1 MSGIL
6 DFESLNLCQPLLEA
20 LDEIGYVT
28 PTPIQE
34 QAIPL
39 LIEGNDMLGC
49 AQTGT
54 GKTAAL
60 VARVVSWAVG
70 FDRRRSGRGL
80 RRGRRVIRPSAH
92 AVRELLPQP
101 RRTTTSLFFC
111 NPIKQRCP
119 GSAARRV
126 RGSYE

>member
-1 MSGIL
+1 MLRIWFSDYRSYVSGIV
-6 DFESLNLCQPLLEA
+6 DFESLNLCQPLLKA

-54 GKTAAL
+54 
-60 VARVVSWAVG
+60 V
-70 FDRRRSGRGL
+70 
-80 RRGRRVIRPSAH
+80 RP
-92 AVRELLPQP
+92 Q
-101 RRTTTSLFFC
+101 LFHYRF
-111 NPIKQRCP
+111 
-119 GSAARRV
+119 
-126 RGSYE
+126 